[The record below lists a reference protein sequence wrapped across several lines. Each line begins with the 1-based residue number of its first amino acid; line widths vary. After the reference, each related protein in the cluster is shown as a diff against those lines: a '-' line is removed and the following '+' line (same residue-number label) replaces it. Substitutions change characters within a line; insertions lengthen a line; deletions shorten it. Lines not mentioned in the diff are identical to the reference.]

1 MKDAYQVRSGG
12 TGDASVPPHVL
23 QYLKSMQMNLQH
35 QQDTLNY
42 LVTSAGGSGGL
53 RSGSQKIPVPSNL
66 MSPRPHSLNESSQQH
81 ALLLKNLEE
90 MTLSVRGVCD
100 ENDKLKKRN
109 VQLERELTKCQNK
122 LLELQEAKEK
132 EEEEEEMKQIER
144 VSSEVI
150 SDRDHARHMA
160 NTNRSLSDKSLAQSA
175 EKM

>member
-1 MKDAYQVRSGG
+1 MK
-12 TGDASVPPHVL
+12 
-23 QYLKSMQMNLQH
+23 
-35 QQDTLNY
+35 
-42 LVTSAGGSGGL
+42 
-53 RSGSQKIPVPSNL
+53 
-66 MSPRPHSLNESSQQH
+66 
-81 ALLLKNLEE
+81 
-90 MTLSVRGVCD
+90 D